1 MLDPSH
7 KPQAA
12 DHERLALG
20 LHNVVVAR
28 DRLDAGRRAGVRRWE
43 EQTLRADLL
52 AALESYAAAITE
64 TGAPLSYRM
73 RAEIDLYR
81 QLGSA

>member
-1 MLDPSH
+1 VPGPLH
-7 KPQAA
+7 KPQSG
-12 DHERLALG
+12 DREQLALG
-20 LHNVVVAR
+20 LHNVTVAR
-28 DRLDAGRRAGVRRWE
+28 DRLGEARRAGVRRWE

-52 AALESYAAAITE
+52 AALESYAAAITA

-81 QLGSA
+81 QLGGA